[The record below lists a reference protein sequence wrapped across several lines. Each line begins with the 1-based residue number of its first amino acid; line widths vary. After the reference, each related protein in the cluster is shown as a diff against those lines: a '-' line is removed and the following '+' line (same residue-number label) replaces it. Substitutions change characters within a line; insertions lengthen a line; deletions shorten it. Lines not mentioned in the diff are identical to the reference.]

1 MSCYPCVEPGPR
13 PGELLILSPDLA
25 ANGPALIRPARTDS
39 ESLLFGGPR
48 PPASKYKGII
58 PPRPAH
64 VIDPKEWNEGEC
76 GKCGGKTPYCKRCGV
91 TWCVDCEDQT
101 CKVSASQEI

>member
-1 MSCYPCVEPGPR
+1 MSCYPEPGPR
-13 PGELLILSPDLA
+13 LGELLILSPDLA

-39 ESLLFGGPR
+39 EDLLFGGPS

-58 PPRPAH
+58 PTRPAH
-64 VIDPKEWNEGEC
+64 VIDQKEWNDGEC

-91 TWCVDCEDQT
+91 TWCVDCEPQT
-101 CKVSASQEI
+101 CEVSASQEI